1 MRYRKSC
8 LLAVNVVTAM
18 PIKKRYAV
26 LLQRLQP
33 RTQQWRGFHHGRKN
47 ATCRANKRFNSQAG
61 HKITDMR
68 RIKILNVRRKPVVGL
83 ITCDKGING
92 LSVRDIESRF
102 TGHQQ
107 LAGRGWL
114 LFKYLDCNIK
124 LAQIICRHQASR
136 TCTNDGN
143 DGLFWQVGLV
153 IWHHSKSM
161 LGLYYN
167 YNSRLVKSIT
177 NDLYALRPASPVRYP
192 VSHSAVQ

>member
-1 MRYRKSC
+1 MHYRKSC

-33 RTQQWRGFHHGRKN
+33 RTQQWRGFHHGRKD
-47 ATCRANKRFNSQAG
+47 ATCRANKRFNPQAG

-68 RIKILNVRRKPVVGL
+68 RIKTLNMRRKPVVGL
-83 ITCDKGING
+83 IARDKGING

-107 LAGRGWL
+107 LAGRGWF
-114 LFKYLDCNIK
+114 LFKYVDCNIK

-136 TCTNDGN
+136 TRANDG
-143 DGLFWQVGLV
+143 DGGLFWQVGLV

-161 LGLYYN
+161 SVL
-167 YNSRLVKSIT
+167 
-177 NDLYALRPASPVRYP
+177 
-192 VSHSAVQ
+192 